1 MAEQRILF
9 INQSSGYLMID
20 IIRAF
25 EGKFEQ
31 RALAAGFINPRNNPL
46 PDSVKVERIIT
57 YDRSSTLRRLWT
69 WLVGFVQIWWLVMT
83 RYRDAHLFI
92 VSNPPFAT
100 LLPRLCSNSFSLLI
114 YDVYPDALVE
124 YKVLKKGSFVIRFW
138 NKANQRIYPA
148 ARAIFTL
155 SEGMKSRIAQYV
167 EPERIS
173 VVPVWTD
180 NDFLRPIPKA
190 ENVFRQEQ
198 GLQDHF
204 LLLYS
209 GNLGK
214 SHELSVLVDLA
225 KALQDDGVF
234 VLIIGGGDQYESLNT
249 RISSSGLSNIRL
261 LPWQP
266 TEALPQT
273 LAAADLGVVSLGRE
287 AALLSMPS
295 KTFNLMSVGVPIMA
309 IADPRAALA
318 KLIEKYQMGDHF
330 EPHQVEEMV
339 AFVRKLASSKSEQE
353 RLQRH
358 AIEASRDFGPDN
370 ALRFIEPYL

>member
-46 PDSVKVERIIT
+46 PDTVKIERIIT

-100 LLPRLCSNSFSLLI
+100 LLPRLCKNSFSLLI

-124 YKVLKKGSFVIRFW
+124 YKVLKKDSFVIRFW

-148 ARAIFTL
+148 AKAIFTL

-180 NDFLRPIPKA
+180 NDFLRPIPKV

-204 LLLYS
+204 LLMYS

-225 KALQDDGVF
+225 KALQEDGVF

-266 TEALPQT
+266 MEALPQT